1 MFLQLAS
8 SISIT
13 DKGDNDVNELH
24 SYFPDFLWLLRD
36 VHLLP
41 ANEQGESITPTEYL
55 KSKVLIRSRG
65 FFESQA
71 DTVARAIVTFFPS
84 IECRILPPPSTSP
97 EIMRDIVN
105 KADQLSPEF
114 NSAVED
120 LLAHIKSSI
129 KPKKGYSR
137 GSVNGPIMASLVKE
151 YVKAINSPGAI
162 PTISNAWDTT
172 VALYQQEIF
181 QKLLKE
187 YEVELD
193 SKITEA
199 GGYPLEVENVNAENE
214 TVTLMGLHNQVL
226 LKKVSE
232 LIQMSSMFAQ
242 CGEEENLIKAFE
254 NIVVAYEMN
263 PVCIEGKT
271 WHKNKVNGGALY
283 PFTIK
288 NMQKSMEFCKNSI
301 NELYKPIQ
309 DKINSVSSDYT
320 FQDLLMD
327 LANMQSNYFDQAKG
341 PAKWEVYE
349 YKKKDIE
356 SDKQKFTSLKNY
368 EDNMQKTAEEA
379 EKAREENVRMAEEI
393 NALRSQVIRENEKHK
408 KTLQEIQESHQ
419 VVMKQMENDREEH
432 QKQEE
437 EKYREFQKAQMEEM
451 AKISQQSQQ
460 AQEMQ
465 EKALLEMMTKQQEI
479 YSETIEGLVQNIQS
493 APPPQSKQY

>member
-8 SISIT
+8 SIAIT
-13 DKGDNDVNELH
+13 DKRDNDVNELRN
-24 SYFPDFLWLLRD
+24 YFPDFLWLLRD

-41 ANEQGESITPTEYL
+41 ANEQGEPITPTEYL
-55 KSKVLIRSRG
+55 KSRVLIRSKG

-71 DTVARAIVTFFPS
+71 DTIARAIVTFFPS
-84 IECRILPPPSTSP
+84 IECHTLPPPSSSQD
-97 EIMRDIVN
+97 IVRDIVN

-114 NSAVED
+114 NSAVEE
-120 LLAHIKSSI
+120 LLAHIKSAI

-181 QKLLKE
+181 QKLVKE

-193 SKITEA
+193 NKITEA

-242 CGEEENLIKAFE
+242 CGEEENLVKAFE
-254 NIVVAYEMN
+254 NKVVTYEMN
-263 PVCIEGKT
+263 LVCIEGEN
-271 WHKNKVNGGALY
+271 WEKNEVTGGALY
-283 PFTIK
+283 PFTVK
-288 NMQKSMEFCKNSI
+288 NTQKSTEFCKNLI
-301 NELYKPIQ
+301 DELYKPIQ
-309 DKINSVSSDYT
+309 NKISSVDSNYT
-320 FQDLLMD
+320 FQGLLMD
-327 LANMQSNYFDQAKG
+327 LDNMQSNYFDQAKG

-349 YKKKDIE
+349 NKKKEIE
-356 SDKQKFTSLKNY
+356 SDKYKFTSLKDY
-368 EDNMQKTAEEA
+368 EADMQKTAEEA
-379 EKAREENVRMAEEI
+379 EKAREENIRMAEEI

-408 KTLQEIQESHQ
+408 QTLQEIQESHQ
-419 VVMKQMENDREEH
+419 VVMKQIKKERAER
-432 QKQEE
+432 QQQEE
-437 EKYREFQKAQMEEM
+437 EKYIEFQKAQMEEM
-451 AKISQQSQQ
+451 AKINQQSQQ

-465 EKALLEMMTKQQEI
+465 EKALLEMMTKQQDM
-479 YSETIEGLVQNIQS
+479 YSKTIEGLMQNIQS
-493 APPPQSKQY
+493 APPPQSKQ

>member
-8 SISIT
+8 RIAIT
-13 DKGDNDVNELH
+13 DRGDNDVNELRN
-24 SYFPDFLWLLRD
+24 YFPNFLWLLRD

-84 IECRILPPPSTSP
+84 IECRTLPPPSTSP
-97 EIMRDIVN
+97 EVMKDIVN
-105 KADQLSPEF
+105 KADQLNPEF

-137 GSVNGPIMASLVKE
+137 GIVNGPIMASLVKE
-151 YVKAINSPGAI
+151 YVKTINSPGAI

-172 VALYQQEIF
+172 VALYRQEIF
-181 QKLLKE
+181 QKLVKE

-214 TVTLMGLHNQVL
+214 TVTLMELHNQVL
-226 LKKVSE
+226 QEKKFM
-232 LIQMSSMFAQ
+232 LIRISSMFAQ
-242 CGEEENLIKAFE
+242 CGEEKNLVEAFE
-254 NIVVAYEMN
+254 NIVVTYEMN
-263 PVCIEGKT
+263 PICIEGKN
-271 WHKNKVNGGALY
+271 WEKKKVTGGALH
-283 PFTIK
+283 PFTVK
-288 NMQKSMEFCKNSI
+288 NTQKSTDFCKNLI
-301 NELYKPIQ
+301 DELYKPIQ
-309 DKINSVSSDYT
+309 NKISSADPNYT
-320 FQDLLMD
+320 FQDLLTD
-327 LANMQSNYFDQAKG
+327 LNNMQSSYFDQAKG
-341 PAKWEVYE
+341 PAKWEVYQ
-349 YKKKDIE
+349 YKREEIE
-356 SDKQKFTSLKNY
+356 FDKHKFTSLKNY
-368 EDNMQKTAEEA
+368 KAEMQKKAEEA
-379 EKAREENVRMAEEI
+379 EKAYEENIRMAEEI

-408 KTLQEIQESHQ
+408 QTLQEIQESHQ
-419 VVMKQMENDREEH
+419 VVMKQMEKERAER
-432 QKQEE
+432 QQQEE
-437 EKYREFQKAQMEEM
+437 EKYTEFQKAQMEEM

-465 EKALLEMMTKQQEI
+465 ERAILEMMAKQQEM
-479 YSETIEGLVQNIQS
+479 YSEKIEGMEKNIQS
-493 APPPQSKQY
+493 APPPQSKQ